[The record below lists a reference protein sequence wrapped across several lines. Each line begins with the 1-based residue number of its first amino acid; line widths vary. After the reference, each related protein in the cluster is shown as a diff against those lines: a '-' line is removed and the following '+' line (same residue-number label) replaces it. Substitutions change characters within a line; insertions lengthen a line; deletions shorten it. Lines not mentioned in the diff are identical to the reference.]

1 MNTSPEDNAAHIL
14 IIDDDRR
21 IRQLLIKYLTE
32 NDFRVTAAEN
42 AAQAR
47 GRMKGIDFDL
57 LVLDVMMPGESGLE
71 FARDLSKT
79 NDVPILMLTALSEK
93 EQRID
98 GLEAG
103 VDDYL
108 PKPFEPRELLLR
120 INNILRRSRT
130 TETVPN
136 EVRMGQISFLSARGE
151 LNRAGIPINL
161 TARECDLLRVLS
173 SNAEKTFSRIEL
185 SEQDSTGRERSVDVL
200 VNRLRQKIEP
210 DPANP
215 VYLRTIRGAGYAL
228 FCD

>member
-1 MNTSPEDNAAHIL
+1 MRAPPEDNAAHIL

-21 IRQLLIKYLTE
+21 IRQLLTKYLTE
-32 NDFRVTAAEN
+32 HDYRVTAAEN

-47 GRMKGIDFDL
+47 ARMRGIDFDL
-57 LVLDVMMPGESGLE
+57 LVLDVMMPGESGFE
-71 FARDLSKT
+71 FAQDLRKS

-93 EQRID
+93 EQRIK

-108 PKPFEPRELLLR
+108 AKPFEPRELLLR
-120 INNILRRSRT
+120 IHSILRRSRKD
-130 TETVPN
+130 ESAPS
-136 EVRMGQISFLSARGE
+136 EIRMGDISFLSARGE

-161 TARECDLLRVLS
+161 TARECDLLRILS
-173 SNAEKTFSRIEL
+173 SNAGKTFSRTEL
-185 SEQDSTGRERSVDVL
+185 SDQDSTGRERSVDVL